1 MLVWCTQNTLRWQQF
16 HVAPAMPAL
25 QVYHFSGFFFFKACY
40 KKLFIHV
47 ESHVSAASLHQSGE
61 YIYTNYIL
69 YKSNQ
74 QKTLLVH
81 ARLFGCFHNPSNSD
95 MDYMPKGSFRMRMY
109 PHWGTSVYR
118 LVPKR
123 LYRVCTEFDSREI
136 SQLTQSLTNNGHPSI
151 W

>member
-1 MLVWCTQNTLRWQQF
+1 M
-16 HVAPAMPAL
+16 
-25 QVYHFSGFFFFKACY
+25 VYTEHTEMAAVSCGTSHASAAGIPPQWILYIFKACY

-81 ARLFGCFHNPSNSD
+81 AGLFGCFHNPSNSD
-95 MDYMPKGSFRMRMY
+95 MDYVPMGSFLMRMY

-118 LVPKR
+118 LVPKG